1 MESRMFT
8 SSEVWLKNRQELWG
22 AIEPPSLDASENSA
36 CLEMETCENSAVLY
50 LLWLMSGCGLK
61 ISAEGHA
68 FCQLLKRLGSRTDT
82 FRWMTLAGLLTFY
95 YVFLRLMDNATE
107 RDHLQDPWW
116 ASMFSTSSL
125 WVDIMSTPL
134 NSCHLAPGSV
144 MAFRVR
150 ILWLHYN
157 LILPSG
163 GRAPGPWAFPR
174 ISVSLLAEGKMHN
187 EKGVTGRNCAR
198 PE

>member
-1 MESRMFT
+1 MKT
-8 SSEVWLKNRQELWG
+8 WLCSAVPAVANEW
-22 AIEPPSLDASENSA
+22 SWSEN
-36 CLEMETCENSAVLY
+36 LNFGT
-50 LLWLMSGCGLK
+50 
-61 ISAEGHA
+61 
-68 FCQLLKRLGSRTDT
+68 FLKRLGPRFNP

-125 WVDIMSTPL
+125 WVDIMSTPR
-134 NSCHLAPGSV
+134 NFCHLAPGSV
-144 MAFRVR
+144 MALRVR

-163 GRAPGPWAFPR
+163 GRTPGPQAFPR
-174 ISVSLLAEGKMHN
+174 ISVSLLAEVKMHN